1 MNINFPGA
9 GLDVMIKESI
19 NVMEIVLKAIVI
31 CIYFVDRQ
39 SREEDGVVVSF
50 DDVILLQTADLE

>member
-9 GLDVMIKESI
+9 GLEVMIKESI

-31 CIYFVDRQ
+31 CMLCRPSK
-39 SREEDGVVVSF
+39 SRGRSGRGKF
-50 DDVILLQTADLE
+50 Q

>member
-9 GLDVMIKESI
+9 GLEVMIKESI

-31 CIYFVDRQ
+31 CMLCRPSKSKGNVGGSKFQ
-39 SREEDGVVVSF
+39 
-50 DDVILLQTADLE
+50 